1 MRRPPGLRET
11 ESGSRQPRKQQREG
25 SHAPHARPDRPG
37 PQVSRPGT
45 PFGRVFGPGGSR
57 RFAFA
62 HTPPSTRLDRNP
74 HKGCATR
81 PEPRGFRI
89 LQAASG
95 PCAHRWRPRPQGPP
109 PPLPALRVRRST
121 PIVFSPLQGERTS
134 SPHQTCFARKYRHD
148 RIWPRSSAIFAT
160 NPNPLLRVFSRR
172 PLYDTRYNAV
182 RERHAKNAVF
192 LA

>member
-62 HTPPSTRLDRNP
+62 HTPPSARLDRNP

-95 PCAHRWRPRPQGPP
+95 PCAHRWRPRPCRPFGSGGRRQSYFRRFKASGRPVHTRP
-109 PPLPALRVRRST
+109 VLPGSTDTTESGRVLRQYLQRTRT
-121 PIVFSPLQGERTS
+121 HYCVFSPDDRFTIQDITLFENGMRKTR
-134 SPHQTCFARKYRHD
+134 CFSH
-148 RIWPRSSAIFAT
+148 
-160 NPNPLLRVFSRR
+160 N
-172 PLYDTRYNAV
+172 
-182 RERHAKNAVF
+182 
-192 LA
+192 